1 MNYVENFWTKK
12 MMTKEHVQTNIP
24 LDSIIVKKNNTI
36 IIIILS
42 LRTWI
47 RRIMRE
53 KLCQFGEWIPLY
65 SEDKMYKNIKY
76 VNTLNI
82 YIKTK
87 N

>member
-1 MNYVENFWTKK
+1 
-12 MMTKEHVQTNIP
+12 
-24 LDSIIVKKNNTI
+24 
-36 IIIILS
+36 
-42 LRTWI
+42 
-47 RRIMRE
+47 MRE